1 MSDDHLIKS
10 DDHLINLQARV
21 IALELL
27 VRALL
32 TDFALKS
39 TKPLA
44 GANKLREEFL
54 SSLQHLQRPVG
65 EYEDAVWASAAD
77 HMRQTLDQVIER
89 ISYLQECGQI
99 PLDRPSRK

>member
-1 MSDDHLIKS
+1 MSDDHLIG
-10 DDHLINLQARV
+10 LQGRV
-21 IALELL
+21 VALELL

-44 GANKLREEFL
+44 SARNLQQEFL

-65 EYEDAVWASAAD
+65 DYEDAVWASATD
-77 HMRQTLDQVIER
+77 HMREALDQVIQR
-89 ISYLQECGQI
+89 IAYLQEQGQL
-99 PLDRPSRK
+99 PPDRPSRR